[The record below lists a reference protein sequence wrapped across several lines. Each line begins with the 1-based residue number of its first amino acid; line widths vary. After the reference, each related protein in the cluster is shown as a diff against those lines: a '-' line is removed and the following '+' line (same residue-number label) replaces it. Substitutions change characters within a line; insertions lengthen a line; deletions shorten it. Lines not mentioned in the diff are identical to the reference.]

1 MVSPQPQ
8 ILLDGSIKDT
18 VQQARVEILRNNT
31 TLCLSTEN
39 VTKVFFMFAI

>member
-18 VQQARVEILRNNT
+18 VKQARIEVLRRSPRFAYR
-31 TLCLSTEN
+31 L
-39 VTKVFFMFAI
+39 KIFMFAI